1 MPKEQNADDF
11 RAAQGA
17 HATFIATAR
26 HLSQIT
32 GLSPGQIRANLR
44 HAGAAPSQR
53 GVQRAVDIPRPQAT
67 PDPLPLAV
75 GSQEQS
81 FEPRPFADVPQ
92 RAGGT
97 GPGAA
102 VPVADKQ
109 LIVVDN
115 GTANYYNFVAEFISA
130 V

>member
-1 MPKEQNADDF
+1 MPKDQNTDDL

-17 HATFIATAR
+17 HATFIATSR

-44 HAGAAPSQR
+44 HAGIAPSQR
-53 GVQRAVDIPRPQAT
+53 GVQRAADIPRPQAAA
-67 PDPLPLAV
+67 DPLPLAV

-92 RAGGT
+92 RAGGA

-102 VPVADKQ
+102 IPVADKQ

-115 GTANYYNFVAEFISA
+115 GTANYYNFVAEFVA
-130 V
+130 TV

>member
-44 HAGAAPSQR
+44 HAGAAQSQR
-53 GVQRAVDIPRPQAT
+53 GVQRAVDIPRPQAAA
-67 PDPLPLAV
+67 DPLPLAV
-75 GSQEQS
+75 GQEQS

-92 RAGGT
+92 RAGGA
-97 GPGAA
+97 GLGAA
-102 VPVADKQ
+102 IPVADKQ

-115 GTANYYNFVAEFISA
+115 GTANYYNFVAEFVAA

>member
-1 MPKEQNADDF
+1 MPKDQNADDF
-11 RAAQGA
+11 RATQGA

-44 HAGAAPSQR
+44 HAGAAQSQR
-53 GVQRAVDIPRPQAT
+53 GVQRAVDIPRPQTAT
-67 PDPLPLAV
+67 DPLPLAV

-92 RAGGT
+92 RAGGA
-97 GPGAA
+97 GPGVAI
-102 VPVADKQ
+102 PVADKA
-109 LIVVDN
+109 IIIVDN
-115 GTANYYNFVAEFISA
+115 GTANFYNMIADFIAA